1 MNKPYPG
8 KARAGPQYKS
18 LFGTLTRRVWGR
30 PEKGHRQGHYTRGS
44 LDKQGGFQSTRTLET
59 VSLAAGDWALSTT
72 EVSWAC
78 KKPGSISGLGLF
90 SDS

>member
-1 MNKPYPG
+1 MERSQ
-8 KARAGPQYKS
+8 ARP
-18 LFGTLTRRVWGR
+18 LFERE
-30 PEKGHRQGHYTRGS
+30 P
-44 LDKQGGFQSTRTLET
+44 DKQGGFQSTRTLET